1 MRIVLASASQRR
13 QSLLR
18 RLTRNFDV
26 IVSGFNENEVVFNG
40 DCAKYVMELSKGKA
54 LAVSQII
61 NVNAV
66 IIGSDTLVAYNE
78 HILGKPKN
86 ELEAFHML
94 KLLSGNVHQV
104 YSGVAIYD
112 ISSKELKTD
121 YICTNVKFS
130 QITEEEIKKYI
141 ATGEPMDKAGA
152 YGIQGFGGVF
162 VEEIEGC
169 YYNVVGLPLN
179 KVKSMLREMGV
190 NL

>member
-1 MRIVLASASQRR
+1 MRIVLASASERR

-18 RLTRNFDV
+18 RLIHNFDV
-26 IVSGFNENEVVFNG
+26 IVSDFNEEEVAFNG
-40 DCAKYVMELSKGKA
+40 DCAKHVMELAKGKA
-54 LAVSQII
+54 LTVSEII

-66 IIGSDTLVAYNE
+66 IIGSDTLVAYNG

-86 ELEAFHML
+86 ELEAFQML

-112 ISSKELKTD
+112 TSSKELKID
-121 YICTNVKFS
+121 YVCTNVKFS
-130 QITEEEIKKYI
+130 ELTEEEIKKYI
-141 ATGEPMDKAGA
+141 ATEEPMDKAGA

-179 KVKSMLREMGV
+179 KVKFMLREMGV

>member
-54 LAVSQII
+54 LAVSEII

-94 KLLSGNVHQV
+94 KLLSGNVHKV

-130 QITEEEIKKYI
+130 ELTEEEIKKYI

-179 KVKSMLREMGV
+179 KVKAMLREMGV

>member
-1 MRIVLASASQRR
+1 MRIVLASASERR

-18 RLTRNFDV
+18 RITYNYDV
-26 IVSGFNENEVVFNG
+26 IVSDFNEDEVVFYGN
-40 DCAKYVMELSKGKA
+40 CAKYVMELAKGKA
-54 LAVSQII
+54 LAVSEII
-61 NVNAV
+61 NVDAV
-66 IIGSDTLVAYNE
+66 IIGSDTLVAYNG

-86 ELEAFHML
+86 ELEAFQML

-104 YSGVAIYD
+104 YSGVAVYD
-112 ISSKELKTD
+112 TSLKELKTD
-121 YICTNVKFS
+121 YVCTNVKFS
-130 QITEEEIKKYI
+130 EITEEEIKKYI

-179 KVKSMLREMGV
+179 KVKFMLREMGV